1 MPRLDWQELQRVALA
16 LIGDYCELLAPIHL
30 CLNLILKINY
40 LVNSKFIKE
49 TNMRDSNQQNNAF
62 NLFKFELLINQL
74 SHQIFLKEPQRS
86 PLNLEIKESKN
97 KY

>member
-1 MPRLDWQELQRVALA
+1 
-16 LIGDYCELLAPIHL
+16 
-30 CLNLILKINY
+30 
-40 LVNSKFIKE
+40 
-49 TNMRDSNQQNNAF
+49 MRDSNQQNNAF